1 MREAGKTP
9 LWAYT
14 LWPLGACFLGAS
26 KLRAGCYGAGVF
38 RRASLGRPTISIGNL
53 TFGGT
58 GKTPVTIALANVL
71 LSMGEKPAVLL
82 RGYGRKTRG
91 ALRVGPESGPSQVG
105 EEALVIAHNLPGVEV
120 AVGEKRE
127 QAAALTSEGTTI
139 FLLDDA
145 FQHLR
150 VKRDLDLLLVDAS
163 KPGDLRIPPLG
174 RLREPLSSVKR
185 ADLIVVTRGR
195 AEDLSSELGKHLEGR
210 PVIAARFRWEE
221 RLYPEGA
228 GSLASWKG
236 RKVLLFAGV
245 GNSAAFLRIAQQ
257 AGFYPEGALLFPD
270 HAGPDRVRV
279 QAVLDKVRSEAF
291 EAVLTTEK
299 DAVKWLSVW
308 NGPVPLLY
316 CRLETELDDPNGHLA
331 RALSAL
337 RTGEP

>member
-1 MREAGKTP
+1 MREEGRTP
-9 LWAYT
+9 FWAYS
-14 LWPLGACFLGAS
+14 LWPLGACFLAVS
-26 KLRAGCYGAGVF
+26 RLRAAAYGAGVF
-38 RRASLGRPTISIGNL
+38 RRASLGRPAISVGNL

-58 GKTPVTIALANVL
+58 GKTPVTIALAKLL

-91 ALRVGPESGPSQVG
+91 ALLVGPESGPSEVG
-105 EEALVIAHNLPGVEV
+105 EEALVIARNLPGIEV

-127 QAAALTSEGTTI
+127 QAAALASEGTTL

-150 VKRDLDLLLVDAS
+150 VGRDLDLLLVDAS
-163 KPGDLRIPPLG
+163 KPGDLRIPPVG
-174 RLREPLSSVKR
+174 RLREPLSSAKR
-185 ADLIVVTRGR
+185 ADLIVVTRGS
-195 AEDLSSELGKHLEGR
+195 ADDVPAKLGGRLDGR

-228 GSLASWKG
+228 GTLASWKG
-236 RKVLLFAGV
+236 RRVLLFAGV

-270 HAGPDRVRV
+270 HAKPDRARV
-279 QAVLDKVRSEAF
+279 QAVLDKVSAGAF
-291 EAVLTTEK
+291 EGVLTTEK
-299 DAVKWLSVW
+299 DAVKWLPVW
-308 NGPVPLLY
+308 DGPAPLLY
-316 CRLETELDDPNGHLA
+316 CRLETELDDPQGHLA

-337 RTGEP
+337 RAGAP